1 MSHRG
6 PAGAAGRIGPPEVE
20 AWLRDLGLE
29 PVARAERDGVASWD
43 LLLDGRRRFDVP
55 VTVICDP
62 TLAVI
67 VWLHLAP
74 PIGDSF
80 RSSYRRL
87 LRWNDEFPFVKFAI
101 APDERPILAVELPI
115 GIADRDALGLAI
127 ARALAVADVL
137 LEETAPWLWIGGRI
151 PPDPARE
158 RRNPELFRR
167 YADELGELAGR

>member
-1 MSHRG
+1 EIR
-6 PAGAAGRIGPPEVE
+6 PR
-20 AWLRDLGLE
+20 
-29 PVARAERDGVASWD
+29 
-43 LLLDGRRRFDVP
+43 LDGRRRFDVP

-62 TLAVI
+62 NLAVI

-87 LRWNDEFPFVKFAI
+87 LRWNDEFLFVKFAL

-115 GIADRDALGLAI
+115 GAADRDALGLALT
-127 ARALAVADVL
+127 RALAVADVL

-151 PPDPARE
+151 PPDPPRE
-158 RRNPELFRR
+158 RRNGELFRR
-167 YADELGELAGR
+167 YAEELGELVLR

>member
-1 MSHRG
+1 MIDGATPG
-6 PAGAAGRIGPPEVE
+6 PAARIGPSEVE
-20 AWLRDLGLE
+20 RWFAELGLE
-29 PVARAERDGVASWD
+29 PVSRAEREGVASWD

-62 TLAVI
+62 DLAVI

-87 LRWNDEFPFVKFAI
+87 LRWNDEFPFVKFAL

-115 GIADRDALGLAI
+115 GTVDRDALGVAI
-127 ARALAVADVL
+127 ARALAIADVL
-137 LEETAPWLWIGGRI
+137 LEETAAWLWIGGRI
-151 PPDPARE
+151 PPGPARE
-158 RRNPELFRR
+158 RRNADLFGR
-167 YADELGELAGR
+167 YADRLGELVAR

>member
-1 MSHRG
+1 MVERPAIE
-6 PAGAAGRIGPPEVE
+6 PAGRVGPPDVE
-20 AWLRDLGLE
+20 AWLHDLGLE

-62 TLAVI
+62 DLAVI

-74 PIGDSF
+74 PIGDAF
-80 RSSYRRL
+80 RASYRRL

-115 GIADRDALGLAI
+115 GGVDRDALGLAL
-127 ARALAVADVL
+127 ARALAVADTL

-151 PPDPARE
+151 PPAPARE
-158 RRNPELFRR
+158 RRNAELFRR
-167 YADELGELAGR
+167 YAVELGELAGR

>member
-1 MSHRG
+1 MTGRAVVG
-6 PAGAAGRIGPPEVE
+6 PAGRVGPAEVE
-20 AWLRDLGLE
+20 TWLRDLGLE
-29 PVARAERDGVASWD
+29 PLARADRDGVASWD
-43 LLLDGRRRFDVP
+43 LRLDGRRRFDVP

-62 TLAVI
+62 NLAVI

-115 GIADRDALGLAI
+115 GTVDRDALGLALT
-127 ARALAVADVL
+127 RALAVADVL

-158 RRNPELFRR
+158 RRNGELFRR
-167 YADELGELAGR
+167 YAEELGELAGR